1 MHLLEGGWGLGG
13 RDGGV
18 GAYGIPETG
27 EEAGMGPHTRVITP
41 KGVLLQRRQSDQ
53 DNGVTKKST
62 LMITEGPYILLKK
75 IIFIMN
81 MRIE

>member
-1 MHLLEGGWGLGG
+1 MEGGWGIGG

-62 LMITEGPYILLKK
+62 LMITEGPYILL
-75 IIFIMN
+75 IIFIFIMN
-81 MRIE
+81 MRID